1 LDRTTY
7 QTPGQLALDIEIP
20 AGDIVVRAN
29 AVNVTTLSIGEL
41 RDPDDVRVT
50 FADDRDG
57 GHRLSIE
64 YKRRTRLKWFDDY
77 KVRIEVSVPEGTDLR
92 IGTASANV
100 DATGRLGAAKVR
112 SASGNVTLG
121 EVTGRV
127 DVQAASGDL
136 DVASVGDELSF
147 TSASGDVRVGAV
159 AGVVAVR
166 TASGDVAIQSAA
178 TDVRCTTVSG
188 DIELGSVTAGDA
200 NLKSVSGDIGV
211 AVASGTRVMFDVSS
225 MSGRT
230 VSELTEGRTPSD
242 PDPTL
247 TLRAGSVSG
256 DIHIRPTA
264 SQAAVSLSP
273 PAGQR

>member
-1 LDRTTY
+1 MNRTTY
-7 QTPGQLALDIEIP
+7 QTPGQLTLDIEIP
-20 AGDIVVRAN
+20 AGDIVVRASPVD
-29 AVNVTTLSIGEL
+29 ATTLSISDL

-50 FADDRDG
+50 FADDHDG

-64 YKRRTRLKWFDDY
+64 YKRRTRLRWFDDY
-77 KVRIEVSVPEGTDLR
+77 KVRVEVSVPEGTDLR
-92 IGTASANV
+92 IATASANV
-100 DATGRLGAAKVR
+100 DATGRLGSAKVR
-112 SASGNVTLG
+112 SASGDVTLG

-147 TSASGDVRVGAV
+147 ASASGDVRAGAV
-159 AGVVAVR
+159 AGAVVVR

-188 DIELGSVTAGDA
+188 DIELGSVVSGDA
-200 NLKSVSGDIGV
+200 SLKSVSGDIGV

-230 VSELTEGRTPSD
+230 ESELTETRPPTD
-242 PDPTL
+242 PDPML
-247 TLRAGSVSG
+247 TLKAGSVSG
-256 DIHIRPTA
+256 DIRIRRAVGQP
-264 SQAAVSLSP
+264 AAN
-273 PAGQR
+273 

>member
-1 LDRTTY
+1 MERTTY
-7 QTPGQLALDIEIP
+7 QTPGRLALGIDIP

-29 AVNVTTLSIGEL
+29 AVNVTTLSISDL

-50 FADDRDG
+50 FDDDRDG

-64 YKRRTRLKWFDDY
+64 YKRRTRFKWLDDH
-77 KVRIEVSVPEGTDLR
+77 KVRVEVSVPEGTDLR

-100 DATGRLGAAKVR
+100 DATGRLGSAKVR
-112 SASGNVTLG
+112 SASGHVTLG

-147 TSASGDVRVGAV
+147 TSASGDVRAGAV

-188 DIELGSVTAGDA
+188 DIELGAVMAGDA
-200 NLKSVSGDIGV
+200 TLKSVSGDIGV

-230 VSELTEGRTPSD
+230 VSELTEGRPPSD

-247 TLRAGSVSG
+247 MLRAGSVSG
-256 DIHIRPTA
+256 DIHIRRAAGQP
-264 SQAAVSLSP
+264 AVSASP
-273 PAGQR
+273 PTGQR

>member
-1 LDRTTY
+1 MDRTTY
-7 QTPGQLALDIEIP
+7 QTPGRLALGIDIP
-20 AGDIVVRAN
+20 AGDIVVRAS
-29 AVNVTTLSIGEL
+29 AVDVTTLSISEL

-57 GHRLSIE
+57 GHSLSIE
-64 YKRRTRLKWFDDY
+64 YKRRTRLKWLDDY
-77 KVRIEVSVPEGTDLR
+77 KVRVEVSVPEGTHLR

-100 DATGRLGAAKVR
+100 DASGRLGSAKVQ

-121 EVTGRV
+121 DVTGRV

-136 DVASVGDELSF
+136 DVASVGGELSF
-147 TSASGDVRVGAV
+147 TSASGDVRAGAV
-159 AGVVAVR
+159 AGLVAVR
-166 TASGDVAIQSAA
+166 TASGDVAIQSAT

-188 DIELGSVTAGDA
+188 DIELGSVTAGDT

-230 VSELTEGRTPSD
+230 VSELAEALPPTD
-242 PDPTL
+242 PNPTL
-247 TLRAGSVSG
+247 TLHAGSVSG
-256 DIHIRPTA
+256 DIRIRRA
-264 SQAAVSLSP
+264 VDQRAAH
-273 PAGQR
+273 

>member
-1 LDRTTY
+1 MDRTTY
-7 QTPGQLALDIEIP
+7 QTPGQLELDIEIP

-29 AVNVTTLSIGEL
+29 AVDVTTLSISEL

-50 FADDRDG
+50 FADDPDG

-64 YKRRTRLKWFDDY
+64 YKRRTRLRWFDDY
-77 KVRIEVSVPEGTDLR
+77 KVRVEVSVPEGTHLR

-100 DATGRLGAAKVR
+100 DATGRLGSAKVR

-147 TSASGDVRVGAV
+147 TSASGDVRAGAV
-159 AGVVAVR
+159 VGVVAVR
-166 TASGDVAIQSAA
+166 TASGDVIIRSAA

-188 DIELGSVTAGDA
+188 DIDLGSVTAGDA
-200 NLKSVSGDIGV
+200 SLKSVSGDIGV

-230 VSELTEGRTPSD
+230 ESELAEASAPTD

-247 TLRAGSVSG
+247 TLKAGSVSG
-256 DIHIRPTA
+256 DIRIRRAVGQPT
-264 SQAAVSLSP
+264 P
-273 PAGQR
+273 N